1 MLPAQPNKS
10 LIDGLTCLQAL
21 SGSRD
26 PIGSR
31 DLARQLELEPTRV
44 NRLLKTL
51 AHLGLVEQTERRKY
65 RTGPAIHVLA
75 AQVLFGSGLLRRAAA
90 TLQHLE
96 KHGLIVA
103 LGVLWRDQTC
113 YLYYSPPGRPVEQS
127 LGHSQLFPAQSSGI
141 GMAILAHR
149 PESEVYALYPP
160 DDDQHAAD
168 SEHVPAARLFEKL
181 ARIRHR
187 GYALT
192 PVPDSKN
199 HTLAVPLGS
208 PPYAAIGLSGEISD
222 ADVPTLLPTLRT
234 AVQEIETSKENT

>member
-21 SGSRD
+21 SASTG

-31 DLARQLELEPTRV
+31 DLARQLDLEPTRV

-51 AHLGLVEQTERRKY
+51 AYLGLVEQTERRKY

-75 AQVLFGSGLLRRAAA
+75 AQVLFGSGLLSRAAA
-90 TLQHLE
+90 TLQRLQE
-96 KHGLIVA
+96 HGLIVA

-113 YLYYSPPGRPVEQS
+113 YLYYAPPGSPVEQN

-149 PESEVYALYPP
+149 PESEIYALYPP
-160 DDDQHAAD
+160 ASEQHTAV
-168 SEHVPAARLFEKL
+168 SQGVPAAQLFETL
-181 ARIRHR
+181 ARIRYQ

-192 PVPDSKN
+192 PVPGSKN
-199 HTLAVPLGS
+199 RTLAVPLGT
-208 PPYAAIGLSGEISD
+208 PPYAAIGLSGVISEG
-222 ADVPTLLPTLRT
+222 DVPALLPALK
-234 AVQEIETSKENT
+234 AAAQEIETSKENT